1 MCTQNKPLHAIIMYV
16 GPHTAVCTDLL
27 SGKSKFIDMYDID
40 LPDESAVC
48 FIFLLCMA

>member
-16 GPHTAVCTDLL
+16 GPHTDLL

-48 FIFLLCMA
+48 FIFLLCRA